1 MFKKS
6 RNKIVIAIMSI
17 LVLLFA
23 GTISIIYVSSYFDV
37 MNENTRMLEEYVR
50 NYKISPPA
58 GEMRPG
64 SEIGV
69 PPQTIGK
76 HRKEYP
82 RFEISFFYSVIVSDT
97 GKVLEV
103 DNAEVS
109 MYSEEDFSELALKV
123 IESGRR
129 TGTEGN
135 LVYQV
140 AEKENYILVAF
151 LDNSVMMDSTEKLIT
166 YTIIFGS
173 VALICLFFVALI
185 LANKIVAPLEES
197 YKKQKQFISDA
208 GHELKTPVAAV
219 NANAELLSREIGE
232 NQWISNI
239 QYENE
244 RMSALIT
251 QLLDLARTENVTP
264 PMEEIDLSHLVG
276 GEVLP
281 LESVAY
287 ENGLVLNSKIEEHIT
302 VWGNNTQLKQLTSI
316 LVDNAIRHAFGS
328 KEIWASLKT
337 ERGHAVLSV
346 INSGEEITAEQRAHL
361 FERFYRADEARTGE
375 DKHYGLGLAI
385 AKAIVETHHGK
396 IEVRCYKGLVEFR
409 ATIPKL

>member
-1 MFKKS
+1 MEAQIN
-6 RNKIVIAIMSI
+6 RMMQWIADE
-17 LVLLFA
+17 VC
-23 GTISIIYVSSYFDV
+23 GRTVEDV
-37 MNENTRMLEEYVR
+37 EKL
-50 NYKISPPA
+50 
-58 GEMRPG
+58 RP
-64 SEIGV
+64 S
-69 PPQTIGK
+69 
-76 HRKEYP
+76 
-82 RFEISFFYSVIVSDT
+82 
-97 GKVLEV
+97 
-103 DNAEVS
+103 
-109 MYSEEDFSELALKV
+109 SEEDWQMLY
-123 IESGRR
+123 R
-129 TGTEGN
+129 
-135 LVYQV
+135 
-140 AEKENYILVAF
+140 
-151 LDNSVMMDSTEKLIT
+151 
-166 YTIIFGS
+166 
-173 VALICLFFVALI
+173 
-185 LANKIVAPLEES
+185 
-197 YKKQKQFISDA
+197 
-208 GHELKTPVAAV
+208 
-219 NANAELLSREIGE
+219 LSK
-232 NQWISNI
+232 
-239 QYENE
+239 
-244 RMSALIT
+244 AH
-251 QLLDLARTENVTP
+251 
-264 PMEEIDLSHLVG
+264 DLSHLVG